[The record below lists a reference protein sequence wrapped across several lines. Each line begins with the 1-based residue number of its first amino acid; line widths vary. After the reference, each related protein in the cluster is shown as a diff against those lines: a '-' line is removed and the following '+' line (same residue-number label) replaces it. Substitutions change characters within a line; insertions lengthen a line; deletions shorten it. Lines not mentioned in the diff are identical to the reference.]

1 MMWNWTDAAVITL
14 AAMPFATAAIGW
26 HYGAAWGRHEGKC
39 DERERQIERNRVHL
53 DNRYLAIKAG
63 RAVVAPGPR
72 AGIGPAAPA
81 SPQGQRHAE
90 RSRLVT
96 APPATAASIAPVFIP
111 RPGTQIPMRPQP
123 RKVSDDSFI
132 RGLAAITDDV
142 VARIERGEPVR

>member
-1 MMWNWTDAAVITL
+1 MDWAEAAVVSL
-14 AAMPFATAAIGW
+14 AAAPFVTAWFGW
-26 HYGAAWGRHEGKC
+26 HYGSAEGYHRGKC
-39 DERERQIERNRVHL
+39 EERERWLERNRRDAMRVL
-53 DNRYLAIKAG
+53 PPATGI
-63 RAVVAPGPR
+63 RAKTGPEPR
-72 AGIGPAAPA
+72 AGTVPAAPA
-81 SPQGQRHAE
+81 MPQGQRHAE
-90 RSRLVT
+90 RSRVVT